1 MKYDVFERLNTGGS
15 ELTPQEVRNCIF
27 RATNPEFVEWVDELA
42 RFGPFQFAY
51 RIFKKRL
58 SLIADSYCV
67 TSR

>member
-1 MKYDVFERLNTGGS
+1 MNLQDLGR
-15 ELTPQEVRNCIF
+15 F
-27 RATNPEFVEWVDELA
+27 RKT
-42 RFGPFQFAY
+42 FAY